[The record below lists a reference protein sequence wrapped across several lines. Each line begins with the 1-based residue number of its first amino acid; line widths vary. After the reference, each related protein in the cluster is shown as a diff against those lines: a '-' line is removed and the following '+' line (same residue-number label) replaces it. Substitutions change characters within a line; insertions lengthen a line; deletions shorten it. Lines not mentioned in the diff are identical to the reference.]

1 MKIRIA
7 TWNMA
12 YWQYKKCFEEAWNY
26 YLKEIDADIIFFQ
39 EARPSK
45 RIQNDKEYLVWSE
58 IGGKRPWGSGVYS
71 KKYKLTEEIIKT
83 EFKGAFT
90 IANANIEDKKLT
102 FISLYGLMEN
112 NGPTKGYSIT
122 NLHRMLS
129 DLTCIFNGHLDGKR
143 NIVLGGDL
151 NASVQLDP
159 IQKNDSQ
166 KIFFD
171 RLEDFNLNDCFKLS
185 NKEFPVQTLRHHR
198 SKVKWQNDY
207 FFISK
212 SISKKLINCE
222 VVDNDKVRKYSDH
235 NPVVITLD
243 L

>member
-1 MKIRIA
+1 
-7 TWNMA
+7 
-12 YWQYKKCFEEAWNY
+12 
-26 YLKEIDADIIFFQ
+26 
-39 EARPSK
+39 
-45 RIQNDKEYLVWSE
+45 
-58 IGGKRPWGSGVYS
+58 
-71 KKYKLTEEIIKT
+71 
-83 EFKGAFT
+83 
-90 IANANIEDKKLT
+90 
-102 FISLYGLMEN
+102 MES

-129 DLTCIFNGHLDGKR
+129 DLTCIFNGHLGGKR

-159 IQKNDSQ
+159 IQKNDSH
-166 KIFFD
+166 KIFFE

-185 NKEFPVQTLRHHR
+185 NIKFPVQTLRHQK

-212 SISKKLINCE
+212 SISKKLINCK

-235 NPVVITLD
+235 NPEVITLD

>member
-1 MKIRIA
+1 MRLAAIV
-7 TWNMA
+7 
-12 YWQYKKCFEEAWNY
+12 
-26 YLKEIDADIIFFQ
+26 L
-39 EARPSK
+39 
-45 RIQNDKEYLVWSE
+45 
-58 IGGKRPWGSGVYS
+58 GVQVY
-71 KKYKLTEEIIKT
+71 IKT
-83 EFKGAFT
+83 EFKGAFS
-90 IANANIEDKKLT
+90 IANSNTEDKKLT
-102 FISLYGLMEN
+102 FISLYGLMEG

-143 NIVLGGDL
+143 NIVLCGDL

-159 IQKNDSQ
+159 IQKNNSH

-207 FFISK
+207 FFVSK

-222 VVDNDKVRKYSDH
+222 VLDNDKVRKYSDH

>member
-12 YWQYKKCFEEAWNY
+12 YWQYKKYFEETWDY

-39 EARPSK
+39 EAKPSK
-45 RIQNDKEYLVWSE
+45 VIEDDKDHLVWNE
-58 IGGKRPWGSGVYS
+58 IGG
-71 KKYKLTEEIIKT
+71 
-83 EFKGAFT
+83 GAFS
-90 IANANIEDKKLT
+90 IANTNIENRKLT
-102 FISLYGLMEN
+102 FISLYGLMES

-159 IQKNDSQ
+159 TQKNDSH

-212 SISKKLINCE
+212 SLSKKLINCE